1 MKKILIPGI
10 LCLSSFTVLFAQ
22 ENKTLSGSAQYRT
35 QEGDVVQGPVKEYKT
50 KLANSGD
57 QKVTITL
64 NAAHLKIEGYNGN
77 ELIIQ
82 TTAKLPVIPEQA
94 KGLRPLYNSAV
105 DNTGI
110 GLAVSSENGGLHI
123 ESATPKSIPYT
134 IRIPQKA
141 GILYE
146 QMNWNVGH
154 ITIQNVDGDLEL
166 RTNNGSIYL
175 NDVTGPVVANTTNGE
190 VKVTFSTLNQRK
202 PTAITTI
209 NGSID
214 VTLPANTR
222 ANFKLSNINGGMY
235 TDFDLGM
242 TNKDG
247 MKRISNGYNTNGTTN
262 GGGVDLQLKTINS
275 DIYIRKQK

>member
-1 MKKILIPGI
+1 MKKIVVSGI
-10 LCLSSFTVLFAQ
+10 LCLGSFTVLFAQ
-22 ENKTLSGSAQYRT
+22 ENKTISGSAPYRL
-35 QEGDVVQGPVKEYKT
+35 QEGDIVQGPIKEYKT
-50 KLANSGD
+50 KLANNGD

-82 TTAKLPVIPEQA
+82 TSAKLPVIPEQA

-110 GLAVSSENGGLHI
+110 GLAVTTENGGLHI
-123 ESATPKSIPYT
+123 ESATPKNIPYT

-146 QMNWNVGH
+146 QINWNVGH
-154 ITIQNVDGDLEL
+154 ITIQHVDGDLEL
-166 RTNNGSIYL
+166 KTNNGSIYL

-190 VKVTFSTLNQRK
+190 VKVTFSALNQGK
-202 PTAITTI
+202 PTAISTI

-214 VTLPANTR
+214 VTLPSNTK
-222 ANFKLSNINGGMY
+222 ANFKLSNINGGTY
-235 TDFDLGM
+235 TDFDLGLSS
-242 TNKDG
+242 KEG
-247 MKRISNGYNTNGTTN
+247 MKRVSHGYSTNGTTN